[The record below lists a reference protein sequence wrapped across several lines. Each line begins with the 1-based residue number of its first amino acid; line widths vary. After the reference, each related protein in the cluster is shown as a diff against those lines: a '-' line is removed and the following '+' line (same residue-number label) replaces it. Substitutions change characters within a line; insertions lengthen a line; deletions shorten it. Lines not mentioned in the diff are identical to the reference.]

1 MGGLQRFEQRLEQI
15 ISGAF
20 ARTFRSEVQP
30 VEISAALQREVDN
43 NAQIVSRT
51 RRVVPNVFVVEMS
64 GVDLGRLEGYALAD
78 TFAEELEEHAATQGY
93 AFPGPISIEF
103 VGADDLTTGRFR
115 IRSRAEGR
123 VTGHATATQ
132 AGRASA
138 VLEVNGTRH
147 PLTTPGLVI
156 GRGSEADLRINDP
169 GISRRHAE
177 FSVSGH
183 GSDLGIEVH
192 DLGSTNGI
200 TVDGHRV
207 TRASLR
213 DGSVVRAGSTTLTVS
228 VIDGHGDR
236 GAMA

>member
-228 VIDGHGDR
+228 VIDEHGDR